1 VQRFVK
7 FVFAFRRMTAGPPSG
22 DLPTMPDPK
31 ITFIGA
37 GSSVFM
43 KNIVGDILQREALAG
58 ARIALMDINSERL
71 AESEIIAGKLI
82 QTLGVPATL
91 ETFDDQRAA
100 LDGADFVVVCFQIG
114 GYDPCTITD
123 FEVPKR
129 YNLRQTIADTLGIG
143 GIMRGIRTVPHLWSI
158 CEDMLAV
165 CPDAILMQ
173 YVNPMAIN
181 TWAIA
186 EKYPT
191 IRQVG
196 LCHSVQGTAFELARD
211 LDIPLERIRYRA
223 AGINHMAFYLGFE
236 ERMGDGSHRDLYPD
250 LVRGYREGRF
260 PKPSHWNPRC
270 PNRVRYEMLT
280 RLGYFVTESS
290 EHFAEY
296 VPYFIKEGR
305 EDLIEKFG
313 IPLDEY
319 PKRCVEQMARW
330 KSEAERMKTANTI
343 EVKESHE
350 YASEIVNSVWTG
362 SPSVI
367 YGNVRNNGV
376 ITSLPGNAAVEVPC
390 LVDASGIQPT
400 FVGEL
405 PPQLT
410 ALIRTNINVQELTV
424 AALMTENRE
433 HIYHAAML
441 DPHTA
446 AELDLDQIWR
456 LVDDLLAAHGDW
468 LPAWA
473 RPAQGKAVA

>member
-1 VQRFVK
+1 M
-7 FVFAFRRMTAGPPSG
+7 AN
-22 DLPTMPDPK
+22 PK

-37 GSSVFM
+37 GSAVFM
-43 KNIVGDILQREALAG
+43 KNIVGDVLQRPALAG
-58 ARIALMDINSERL
+58 AKVALMDINPTRL
-71 AESEIIAGKLI
+71 EESAVIANKLI
-82 QTLGVPATL
+82 QTLGVPATV
-91 ETFDDQRAA
+91 ETFADQREA

-123 FEVPKR
+123 FEVPKK
-129 YNLRQTIADTLGIG
+129 YNLRQTIADTLGVG

-165 CPDAILMQ
+165 CPEAIMLQ

-186 EKYPT
+186 AKYPT
-191 IRQVG
+191 IKQVG
-196 LCHSVQGTAFELARD
+196 LCHSVQGTAAELARD
-211 LDIPLERIRYRA
+211 LDIPFESLRYRA
-223 AGINHMAFYLGFE
+223 AGINHMAFYLKFE
-236 ERMGDGSHRDLYPD
+236 QKLEDGSYKDLYPD

-270 PNRVRYEMLT
+270 PNKVRYEMLT

-296 VPYFIKEGR
+296 TPYFIKEGR

-319 PKRCVEQMARW
+319 PKRCVEQIERW
-330 KSEAERMKTANTI
+330 KSEAERYKNANTV

-350 YASEIVNSVWTG
+350 YASSIMNSVWTG
-362 SPSVI
+362 EPSVI
-367 YGNVRNNGV
+367 YGNVRNNGH
-376 ITSLPGNAAVEVPC
+376 ITSLPNGCAVEVPC

-400 FVGEL
+400 YIGDL

-424 AALMTENRE
+424 EALLTENRE

-446 AELDLDQIWR
+446 AELDLEQIWT

-468 LPAWA
+468 LPEWA
-473 RPAQGKAVA
+473 RVGKKQAVA